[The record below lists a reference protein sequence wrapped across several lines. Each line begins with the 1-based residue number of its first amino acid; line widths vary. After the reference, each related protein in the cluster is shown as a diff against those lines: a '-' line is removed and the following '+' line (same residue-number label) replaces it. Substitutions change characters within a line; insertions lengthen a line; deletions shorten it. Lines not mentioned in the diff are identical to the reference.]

1 MRFWS
6 EFILAAKTDA
16 VHTRHP
22 HEARIGSMT
31 EDQVDS
37 YTAQAQGK

>member
-1 MRFWS
+1 MRFLS

-16 VHTRHP
+16 VHDTRTTV
-22 HEARIGSMT
+22 RIGPMT